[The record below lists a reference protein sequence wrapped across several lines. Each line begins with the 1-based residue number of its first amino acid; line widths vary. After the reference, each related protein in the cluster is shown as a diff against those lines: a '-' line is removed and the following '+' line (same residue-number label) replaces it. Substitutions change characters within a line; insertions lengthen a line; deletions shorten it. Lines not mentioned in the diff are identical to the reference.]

1 MGEELEENEGARLRR
16 AWDRVAPETLDTYL
30 VAGVEDPRINAQ
42 SILNRGLL
50 CDALFPGRFTRL
62 IDEELR
68 FGFVL
73 TWLLRHL
80 EMGVDRG
87 TLLAAIRDDDGDRC
101 PAFVLET
108 FRRLQESTSPLSDYV
123 SAVLEDDAGTYSA
136 GLAPQALDTFQE
148 IWSQELGRHS
158 RLDCSLFEPACGSA
172 NDFRYLE
179 SFGFTR
185 FVRYTGLDLA
195 PKNIANARRRFPHAD
210 FRVADLLE
218 NAFEDNAFEF
228 SFVHDLFEHLS
239 AGAVERALQEMLRV
253 TRREVWFHFF
263 SARDLPSHEFRPDGS
278 YHWNALSIRE
288 LVRAIAPSALHVEVI
303 RIAELAK
310 TKLGFGRYYNPGACT
325 IIATKGLPPSR

>member
-1 MGEELEENEGARLRR
+1 MGEEFEEDESDRLRR
-16 AWDRVAPETLDTYL
+16 AWDRVAAETLDTYL
-30 VAGVEDPRINAQ
+30 VSGVEDPRVNAQ

-73 TWLLRHL
+73 TWLLSHL

-108 FRRLQESTSPLSDYV
+108 FRRLQESASPLSDYV
-123 SAVLEDDAGTYSA
+123 SAALDDDAGTCSA
-136 GLAPQALDTFQE
+136 GLAPQALDTFQK

-158 RLDCSLFEPACGSA
+158 RRDCTLFEPACGSA

-185 FVRYTGLDLA
+185 FVRYTGVDLA

-210 FRVADLLE
+210 FRVGDLLQ
-218 NAFEDNAFEF
+218 NALEDDAFEF

-239 AGAVERALQEMLRV
+239 AGAVERALQEMLRL

-263 SARDLPSHEFRPDGS
+263 NARDLPAHQIRPVGP
-278 YHWNALSIRE
+278 YHWNALSIPE
-288 LVRAIAPSALHVEVI
+288 LVRVVRPWVSRLEVV

-310 TKLGFGRYYNPGACT
+310 AKFGFGRYYNPAACT
-325 IIATKGLPPSR
+325 IIATK